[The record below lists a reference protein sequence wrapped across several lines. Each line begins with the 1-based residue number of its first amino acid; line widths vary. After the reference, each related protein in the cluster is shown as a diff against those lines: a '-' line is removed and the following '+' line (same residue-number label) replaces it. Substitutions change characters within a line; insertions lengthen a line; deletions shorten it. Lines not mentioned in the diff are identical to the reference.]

1 MLQDI
6 QLAVESLCLEKLNKF
21 NSKADRMAY
30 TAL

>member
-6 QLAVESLCLEKLNKF
+6 LLADVSLCLEKLNKF
-21 NSKADRMAY
+21 NSKAARMVH